1 MVKPKSKKPVISS
14 AVKKKTILFTWSVFL
29 SPILLIGLVLLFIS
43 DSSLPSIDELENP
56 RSNEAS
62 AVLSSDGKQI
72 GSFYLSN
79 RTKVDFN
86 DLSPHLVDAL
96 ISTEDVRFKQH
107 SGIDA
112 KALMRAVFGVF
123 IGKNKGGASTI
134 TQQLSKMMFH
144 ERPKSKLKRII
155 QKFSEWI
162 IATRLEKRYTKNE
175 IIAMYFNEFDFLNTA
190 EVFIQQQEFI
200 SISSQVSSIFKKQQC
215 LLEWQ
220 RTPQFTI
227 QLEGQKEH

>member
-1 MVKPKSKKPVISS
+1 M
-14 AVKKKTILFTWSVFL
+14 KKKTILFTWSVFL

-134 TQQLSKMMFH
+134 SQQLSKMMLH

-162 IATRLEKRYTKNE
+162 IATRLEKRYTKN
-175 IIAMYFNEFDFLNTA
+175 DW
-190 EVFIQQQEFI
+190 
-200 SISSQVSSIFKKQQC
+200 FKEERDSK
-215 LLEWQ
+215 
-220 RTPQFTI
+220 
-227 QLEGQKEH
+227 